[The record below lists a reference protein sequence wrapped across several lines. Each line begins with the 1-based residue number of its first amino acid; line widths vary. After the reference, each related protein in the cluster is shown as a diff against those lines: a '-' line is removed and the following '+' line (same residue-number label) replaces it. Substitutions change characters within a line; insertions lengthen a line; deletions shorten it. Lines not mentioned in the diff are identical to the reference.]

1 MATRRPLT
9 DRQREI
15 RSTERAHTRMQAVAT
30 EQAAVR
36 EQQHGAQRQATE
48 AALRSDRQA
57 ALPSR
62 KRRFANALGDEA
74 ISRGSSAVVSTATP
88 SSNSGL
94 IMTTI
99 FLIFGLIAFYLI
111 VTTAQGANTFMT
123 TLSNA
128 LASISQNK
136 PLFTSK

>member
-15 RSTERAHTRMQAVAT
+15 RSTEGAHRRMQAVETQQSAI
-30 EQAAVR
+30 R
-36 EQQHGAQRQATE
+36 EQQHGQQRQDTE
-48 AALRSDRQA
+48 ASLASDR
-57 ALPSR
+57 R
-62 KRRFANALGDEA
+62 NRRITGAVTDK
-74 ISRGSSAVVSTATP
+74 VVSTATP

-111 VTTAQGANTFMT
+111 VTSATGVNTFMT

-128 LASISQNK
+128 LSSISQNK
-136 PLFTSK
+136 PLFTNK